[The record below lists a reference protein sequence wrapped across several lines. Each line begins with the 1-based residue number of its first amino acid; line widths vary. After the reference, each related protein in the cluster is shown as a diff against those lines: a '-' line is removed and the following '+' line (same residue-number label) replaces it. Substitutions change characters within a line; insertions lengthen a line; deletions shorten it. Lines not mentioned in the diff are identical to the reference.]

1 MKRLNQKSIRKKKF
15 YMESWIKKGLNIK
28 GDTKRGDIHIQVA
41 TLNVNMTFEGE
52 AGGVLTLTLELRQND
67 IFLILM
73 WNNFNICRITYATN
87 IEK

>member
-1 MKRLNQKSIRKKKF
+1 MKRLKEKSIRKKKF

-52 AGGVLTLTLELRQND
+52 AGGVDLDARVAAKWYFSD
-67 IFLILM
+67 
-73 WNNFNICRITYATN
+73 FNL
-87 IEK
+87 KQL